1 MKLSL
6 RHLPAAAL
14 AAALILPTA
23 VRAEQ
28 TKPAAKPEQ
37 TKAASSAVSLPDP
50 VAVVEGEKISRADLE
65 EAFNNVVASS
75 GMKADELSAEQ
86 KIAGYREILDALII
100 DKLVSRKASSVE
112 VPDAEVDAEIVRV
125 KAQFPSEDVF
135 KAEMAKAN
143 ETDASFREM
152 VKRMLQQQKWMQSQ
166 VGNSAKIDDAEIQKF
181 YEEHKKEF
189 ERPETVRASHILIRV
204 PENASDEVVA
214 EKKQAAIAALQ
225 RVNAQS
231 ATAEAGGL
239 VAGIKSLFGSKP
251 EQPAEDTFATV
262 AKEVSEEPGAKESGG
277 DLNFFPKERMVPE
290 FAEAAFAMQ
299 KGEISKEPVR
309 TQFGWHII
317 KVTDRRDAG
326 LLPFEEVKAQIG
338 SYLEGSKRPQAE
350 RAIIDRLRSEAKVEN
365 KLPPAPAPQ
374 APAQP

>member
-1 MKLSL
+1 M
-6 RHLPAAAL
+6 L
-14 AAALILPTA
+14 AAALILPPA
-23 VRAEQ
+23 IRAEQ
-28 TKPAAKPEQ
+28 SKPAPKGEQSKPAA
-37 TKAASSAVSLPDP
+37 SAVSLPDP

-100 DKLVSRKASSVE
+100 DKLVGRKASSVE
-112 VPDAEVDAEIVRV
+112 VPDAEVDAEIARV

-152 VKRMLQQQKWMQSQ
+152 VKKMLQQQKWMQSQ
-166 VGNSAKIDDAEIQKF
+166 VGDSAKIDDAEIQKF

-251 EQPAEDTFATV
+251 EQPAEDTFAIV

-326 LLPFEEVKAQIG
+326 VMPFEEVKTQIG

-365 KLPPAPAPQ
+365 KLPAAPGPKAEPSAP

>member
-1 MKLSL
+1 MLPTALHAEKAKPEAKAEQPK
-6 RHLPAAAL
+6 PAAA
-14 AAALILPTA
+14 
-23 VRAEQ
+23 
-28 TKPAAKPEQ
+28 
-37 TKAASSAVSLPDP
+37 AVSLPDP

-65 EAFNNVVASS
+65 DAFNNVVASS

-100 DKLVSRKASSVE
+100 DKLVTRKASSVE
-112 VPDAEVDAEIVRV
+112 VPDAEVDAEITRV

-166 VGNSAKIDDAEIQKF
+166 VGDTATIDDAEIQKF

-204 PENASDEVVA
+204 PENASEEVVA

-239 VAGIKSLFGSKP
+239 AAWIKSFFGSKP
-251 EQPAEDTFATV
+251 EQPADDTFTTV

-326 LLPFEEVKAQIG
+326 LLPFEEVKTQIG

-365 KLPPAPAPQ
+365 KLPPAPQ